1 MANINDSLEQV
12 LALDGAI
19 AVAIVDFVSGMTLAH
34 RSNQQFDLE
43 LAAAVNSE
51 VVKSKLRAVEQL
63 GLGEDVEDILI
74 TLTNHYHLIRI
85 SARPELRNLFFYVV
99 IDRERGNL
107 GLARRVI
114 EKVDAQIDGF

>member
-12 LALDGAI
+12 LALDGAV

-99 IDRERGNL
+99 IDRGRGNL

>member
-12 LALDGAI
+12 LALDGAV